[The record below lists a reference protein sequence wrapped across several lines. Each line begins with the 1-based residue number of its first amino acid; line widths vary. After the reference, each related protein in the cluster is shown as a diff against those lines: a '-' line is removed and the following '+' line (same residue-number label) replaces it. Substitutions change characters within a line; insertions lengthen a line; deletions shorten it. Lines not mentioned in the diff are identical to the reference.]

1 MEQIIEKTVDKWV
14 DKWLESISTG
24 LYVYSIGFGIM
35 LIISGAILLFKKMG
49 SKDKKGIFYG
59 GLVCIIVGIIAIVSG
74 FMQM

>member
-1 MEQIIEKTVDKWV
+1 MEQIIEKTVDKWL
-14 DKWLESISTG
+14 KSISTG
-24 LYVYSIGFGIM
+24 LYVYSIGFGIV
-35 LIISGAILLFKKMG
+35 LIISGVILLLKKRG

>member
-1 MEQIIEKTVDKWV
+1 MEQIIEKTV